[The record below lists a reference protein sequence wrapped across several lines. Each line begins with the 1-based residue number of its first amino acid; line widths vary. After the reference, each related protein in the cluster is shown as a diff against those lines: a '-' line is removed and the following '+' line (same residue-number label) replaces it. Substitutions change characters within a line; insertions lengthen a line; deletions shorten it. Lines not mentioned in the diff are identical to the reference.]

1 MVAQGFVQQ
10 GVAAPALL
18 IATLTLAAI
27 GSYALG
33 RHGHTHAEKAE
44 VHA

>member
-1 MVAQGFVQQ
+1 MVAQGFAQQ

-18 IATLTLAAI
+18 IAALTLAAI
-27 GSYALG
+27 APYALG
-33 RHGHTHAEKAE
+33 RHSHTHDALE